1 MSEENVTP
9 GSEHNA
15 PQVSEKAP
23 TTTSTSHPAFGF
35 SALALIL
42 IVFIGLFGYSIHERN
57 IASQFARENDQTSAA
72 LKDTHA
78 QLDALN
84 AKLNAVAA
92 EQQQQQA
99 QPAPAPV
106 RRIAAQPAVIHHGK
120 PDPRWKKFQA
130 QLDAQGQKLDA
141 QGKQIDST
149 RQDLASTRSDLTSS
163 IAKTHDELVVLQKK
177 GERNYFEFD
186 VDKSKHYSHAGPVG
200 VSLRKAD
207 TKHQYADLSLTV
219 NDREVQQKHLN
230 LYQPAMF
237 YPSEDQQ
244 PMQVVVNS
252 ITKNHIHGYISTP
265 KYRDSELAAATGT
278 TTQAAAPADSANPSS
293 GPQLRPRQ

>member
-1 MSEENVTP
+1 MLEEQATP
-9 GSEHNA
+9 GSEHSA
-15 PQVSEKAP
+15 PHVLEEK
-23 TTTSTSHPAFGF
+23 THTTSSSYPVFGF

-42 IVFIGLFGYSIHERN
+42 VVFIGLFGYSIHERN
-57 IASQFARENDQTSAA
+57 AANQFARENDQTTAA
-72 LKDTHA
+72 LKDTRA
-78 QLDALN
+78 QIDALN

-92 EQQQQQA
+92 EQQQQA

-106 RRIAAQPAVIHHGK
+106 RRVAAQPVVHHSK
-120 PDPRWKKFQA
+120 PDPRWKKFQD
-130 QLDAQGQKLDA
+130 QLDAQGQKIDA
-141 QGKQIDST
+141 QNKAIDDT
-149 RQDLASTRSDLTSS
+149 RQDLASTRTDLQSS
-163 IAKTHDELVVLQKK
+163 IAKNHDELVVLQKK
-177 GERNYFEFD
+177 GERSYYEFD

-207 TKHQYADLSLTV
+207 TKHQYADLNLEV

-265 KYRDSELAAATGT
+265 KYRDSELAAMTG
-278 TTQAAAPADSANPSS
+278 SANQPAATADNGNAGSA
-293 GPQLRPRQ
+293 PQLKPRQ